1 MELKKE
7 KPKEKNK
14 VENEKITWDLEGET
28 KVQQYKIEGD
38 DYSKYRVIHG
48 FS

>member
-7 KPKEKNK
+7 KPKEKTK

-28 KVQQYKIEGD
+28 KV
-38 DYSKYRVIHG
+38 
-48 FS
+48 